1 MTLFPTARR
10 LHLCGLAALA
20 GLLMLT
26 AGRPVFA
33 AEGVVRISDRS
44 GGTIVQ
50 TGYSEACATS
60 PGGCSTESCNNG
72 ACGDGACGNCG
83 NGCRCACGS
92 DCKCG
97 NGCCGS
103 HGMLGKLF
111 GRKCKCG
118 PNCQCGK
125 AVGYGIC
132 GKCGRHGQL
141 FGNGLCG
148 HCCGICCLPGIPIP
162 CLGIPVPGCCGRGA
176 LGGCYGRVYALN
188 PYYHD
193 FRDGAVYAA
202 QGYNAPIA
210 VPLAPNVDYQYNYGW
225 GIPSSRLTPVSR
237 VVPSPYGP
245 QPTYQVPPGYTA
257 SGAMV
262 PPAPAQ

>member
-1 MTLFPTARR
+1 MRTFPTARR
-10 LHLCGLAALA
+10 LRVCGLAALA
-20 GLLMLT
+20 GLLMLSV
-26 AGRPVFA
+26 GRPA
-33 AEGVVRISDRS
+33 IAGEGVVRISDKNGS
-44 GGTIVQ
+44 KIVQ
-50 TGYSEACATS
+50 TGHNVVQTGHSEACATS
-60 PGGCSTESCNNG
+60 PGCATDLCG
-72 ACGDGACGNCG
+72 GDGCG

-97 NGCCGS
+97 KGCCGS

-125 AVGYGIC
+125 SMGYGIC
-132 GKCGRHGQL
+132 GKCGRHGEI

-148 HCCGICCLPGIPIP
+148 HCCGCGIPIP
-162 CLGIPVPGCCGRGA
+162 CLGIPVPGCFGYGA
-176 LGGCYGRVYALN
+176 LGGCYGRVYAVN

-245 QPTYQVPPGYTA
+245 QPTFQVPAGYTA

-262 PPAPAQ
+262 PPAPAE